1 MIVKR
6 NNTDL
11 NEERNLRHLA
21 QTMTIKQSEN
31 HRHEIDNAIVLQQH
45 KESETTVRKEYAC
58 FVISFVKIRTVR
70 LFLTKDR

>member
-1 MIVKR
+1 MIVER

-31 HRHEIDNAIVLQQH
+31 HRHKIDNAIVLQQL
-45 KESETTVRKEYAC
+45 KESETTVRKQYAC
-58 FVISFVKIRTVR
+58 FVIKIRTVR
-70 LFLTKDR
+70 LFRTKDR